1 MTGRNYM
8 NIFSNMRRTIIR
20 IIIRQSPNKS
30 TIQLIYEYNYFQSL
44 DTGSILPLQGVCD
57 PVTGNTPLMYAAM
70 ENKVAMVVMTVMMVM
85 VVVVGVV
92 LLLMMMKGPSSV
104 CFCFTSDLFI
114 FLFNF
119 SFSSQ
124 LIFTFF
130 TFYGTTQYYWP
141 SGLH

>member
-70 ENKVAMVVMTVMMVM
+70 ENKVAMVVMMVMMM
-85 VVVVGVV
+85 IV
-92 LLLMMMKGPSSV
+92 LLEINLHLKDLWGPV
-104 CFCFTSDLFI
+104 KT
-114 FLFNF
+114 
-119 SFSSQ
+119 
-124 LIFTFF
+124 
-130 TFYGTTQYYWP
+130 GKRA
-141 SGLH
+141 

>member
-30 TIQLIYEYNYFQSL
+30 TIQLMYEYNYFQSL

-70 ENKVAMVVMTVMMVM
+70 ENKVAMVVMMVMMGL
-85 VVVVGVV
+85 VGVV

-119 SFSSQ
+119 SCHFPAS
-124 LIFTFF
+124 
-130 TFYGTTQYYWP
+130 
-141 SGLH
+141 